1 MSRKL
6 LDSFLEAAQCA
17 GITHLNPRAEWRVL
31 APEAPGKW
39 WMRCGESS
47 GEPEL
52 ITVEYHNNKLWAI
65 DSDVGTIRIQEL
77 HERLTDC
84 QWQPEENAYLP
95 EAK

>member
-1 MSRKL
+1 MSRTL
-6 LDSFLEAAQCA
+6 LDRFLEEAKRA
-17 GITHLNPRAEWRVL
+17 GITHLNPRAEWCVL
-31 APEAPGKW
+31 VPETPGKW
-39 WMRCGESS
+39 WMRCSESS

-52 ITVEYHNNKLWAI
+52 ITVEYRNKTLWAI
-65 DSDVGTIRIQEL
+65 DSDVGTLPIQEL